1 MVIMAKRAVLFLHPE
16 GGKNF
21 HAQNGYIGRCPE
33 WVTKTRQFKEM
44 VADGMIVATETSSD
58 KELAAAEKKTGKRG
72 KKAPKEPEETEGQE
86 TGETG
91 DELQPE
97 DDTDQEQ

>member
-1 MVIMAKRAVLFLHPE
+1 MVIMAKQTVLFLHPD

-58 KELAAAEKKTGKRG
+58 KALAAAGKKTGMNG
-72 KKAPKEPEETEGQE
+72 KKAPKEPEEPTEQG
-86 TGETG
+86 TG
-91 DELQPE
+91 DELQLE